1 MTVAHPLKDIEFYF
15 DFPSPYSYLA
25 STQLPKLADTYGVD
39 IVYRPFR
46 ILEAMKIVGNRPT
59 TIESAAKGKY
69 AGADLARWV
78 RRYGI
83 PFERNPH
90 RRNFDFALLG
100 QIVLVA
106 NEQGQGQACV
116 NAIFAAAWA
125 STDDI
130 GDKAVLAKRLD
141 GAAFAG
147 AKLIEQASSAD
158 YAAKLNDAT
167 TKAAERGVFG
177 APTIFVG
184 DEQFFG
190 NDRLDF
196 VAEAL
201 TAAKKAA

>member
-1 MTVAHPLKDIEFYF
+1 MTQPITQIEFYF

-25 STQLPKLADTYGVD
+25 STQLPKLAERYGVG
-39 IVYRPFR
+39 IAYRPFR

-78 RRYGI
+78 RRYNV

-100 QIVLVA
+100 QIVLAA
-106 NEQGQGQACV
+106 NEQERGQACV

-130 GDKAVLAKRLD
+130 GDKAVLAKKLD
-141 GAAFAG
+141 AVGFAG
-147 AKLIEQASSAD
+147 AKLIEQAASAD

-184 DEQFFG
+184 EEMFFG

-201 TAAKKAA
+201 AGNKKAA

>member
-1 MTVAHPLKDIEFYF
+1 MAQPITEIEFYF

-25 STQLPKLADTYGVD
+25 STQLAKLSATYGVG
-39 IVYRPFR
+39 VAYRPFR

-78 RRYGI
+78 RRYGVS
-83 PFERNPH
+83 FERNPN

-100 QIVLVA
+100 QIVTVA
-106 NEQGQGQACV
+106 NEQGRGEACV
-116 NAIFAAAWA
+116 NAIFPAVWA

-130 GDKAVLAKRLD
+130 GDKAVLARRLD
-141 GAAFAG
+141 AAGLSGAA
-147 AKLIEQASSAD
+147 LIEKASGAD

-167 TKAAERGVFG
+167 AKAAERGVFG

-184 DEQFFG
+184 DEMFFG

-201 TAAKKAA
+201 AASKKAA

>member
-1 MTVAHPLKDIEFYF
+1 MVQPIKEIDFYF

-25 STQLPKLADTYGVD
+25 STQLPKLVEKYGVT
-39 IVYRPFR
+39 VAYRPFR

-78 RRYGI
+78 HRYSV

-100 QIVLVA
+100 QIVLAA
-106 NEQGQGQACV
+106 NELGRGQACV
-116 NAIFAAAWA
+116 NAIFAATWA

-141 GAAFAG
+141 AAGLAA

-177 APTIFVG
+177 APTVFVG

-201 TAAKKAA
+201 AAAKKAA

>member
-1 MTVAHPLKDIEFYF
+1 MAQPIIQIDFYF

-25 STQLPKLADTYGVD
+25 STQLPKLATQHGVT

-46 ILEAMKIVGNRPT
+46 ILEAMKIVNNRPT

-78 RRYGI
+78 RRYGV

-100 QIVLVA
+100 QIVMVA
-106 NEQGQGQACV
+106 NEQGRGQACV

-125 STDDI
+125 STDDL
-130 GDKAVLAKRLD
+130 GDKAVLAKKLD
-141 GAAFAG
+141 AAGLAG

-167 TKAAERGVFG
+167 AKAAERGVFG

-184 DEQFFG
+184 DDQFFG

-201 TAAKKAA
+201 TASKKAA

>member
-1 MTVAHPLKDIEFYF
+1 MPHPISQIDFYF

-25 STQLPKLADTYGVD
+25 STQLPKLAQSYGVT
-39 IVYRPFR
+39 IAYRPFR
-46 ILEAMKIVGNRPT
+46 ILEAMKIVNNRPT

-69 AGADLARWV
+69 AGADLVRWV
-78 RRYGI
+78 KRYGV
-83 PFERNPH
+83 PFERNPN

-100 QIVLVA
+100 QIVLAA
-106 NEQGQGQACV
+106 NDQGRGQDCV

-125 STDDI
+125 SADNI
-130 GDKAVLAKRLD
+130 GDKSVLAQRLD
-141 GAAFAG
+141 AAGFSGAN
-147 AKLIEQASSAD
+147 LIEQASGAD
-158 YAAKLNDAT
+158 YAARLNDDT

-184 DEQFFG
+184 DELFFG

-201 TAAKKAA
+201 AAAKKAA

>member
-1 MTVAHPLKDIEFYF
+1 MAQPITEIDFYF

-25 STQLPKLADTYGVD
+25 STQLPKLAEQHGIT
-39 IVYRPFR
+39 IAYRPFR

-78 RRYGI
+78 RRYGV

-100 QIVLVA
+100 QIVTAA
-106 NEQGQGQACV
+106 NEQGRGQACV

-125 STDDI
+125 STDDL
-130 GDKAVLAKRLD
+130 GDKTVLAKKLD
-141 GAAFAG
+141 AAGLAG
-147 AKLIEQASSAD
+147 AKLIEQASGAD

-167 TKAAERGVFG
+167 ARAAERGVFG

-184 DEQFFG
+184 DDQFFG

-201 TAAKKAA
+201 TASKKAA

>member
-1 MTVAHPLKDIEFYF
+1 MTQPITQIDFYF

-25 STQLPKLADTYGVD
+25 STQLPKLAEKYGVGV
-39 IVYRPFR
+39 VYRPFR

-78 RRYGI
+78 RRYGV

-100 QIVLVA
+100 QIVTAA
-106 NEQGQGQACV
+106 NEQGRGQACV

-130 GDKAVLAKRLD
+130 GDKAVLAKKLD
-141 GAAFAG
+141 AAGLAG
-147 AKLIEQASSAD
+147 TSLIAQASTAE

-177 APTIFVG
+177 APTIFIG

>member
-1 MTVAHPLKDIEFYF
+1 MAQPIKEIDFYF

-25 STQLPKLADTYGVD
+25 STQLPKLTEKYGVT
-39 IVYRPFR
+39 VAYRPFR

-78 RRYGI
+78 RRYGV

-100 QIVLVA
+100 QIVLAA
-106 NEQGQGQACV
+106 NEQGRGQACV

-130 GDKAVLAKRLD
+130 GDKAVLAKKLD
-141 GAAFAG
+141 AAGLAG

-177 APTIFVG
+177 APTVFVG
-184 DEQFFG
+184 DDQFFG

>member
-1 MTVAHPLKDIEFYF
+1 MALPVNHIEFYF

-25 STQLPKLADTYGVD
+25 STQLPKLAEKHGVG

-83 PFERNPH
+83 PFERNPY

-100 QIVLVA
+100 QIVLAA
-106 NEQGQGQACV
+106 NEQGRGQACV
-116 NAIFAAAWA
+116 NAIFPAVWA

-130 GDKAVLAKRLD
+130 GDKAVLAKKLD
-141 GAAFAG
+141 AAGFIGAT
-147 AKLIEQASSAD
+147 LIEQASSAD

-177 APTIFVG
+177 APTVFVG

-201 TAAKKAA
+201 AATKKAA

>member
-1 MTVAHPLKDIEFYF
+1 MAQPVTQIEFYF

-25 STQLPKLADTYGVD
+25 STQLPKLAAEHGVG
-39 IVYRPFR
+39 IGYLPFR

-59 TIESAAKGKY
+59 TIESAAKGRY

-100 QIVLVA
+100 QIVLAA
-106 NEQGQGQACV
+106 NEQGRGQVCV
-116 NAIFAAAWA
+116 NAIFPAVWA

-130 GDKAVLAKRLD
+130 GDKAVLAKKLD
-141 GAAFAG
+141 AAGLAG
-147 AKLIEQASSAD
+147 ARLIEQASGAD
-158 YAAKLNDAT
+158 YATRLNDAT

-201 TAAKKAA
+201 TAPKKAA